1 MYERLDA
8 VISGDLS
15 GKWVEVPFVRTS
27 ELSDY
32 IDDYLS
38 THMPAVEGY
47 LPLSGGD
54 ISGDITFQPNNNIY
68 WGTPDGYDGRINAST
83 PGLTIYNDA
92 EDQWRFRSSFMSDS
106 EYDVMRRRDL
116 SAMTPYE
123 IDQYETV
130 IWRYGGTKEEVKL
143 SGEVSLEDIE
153 GLGDLSSILTID
165 FGTGVSALGDHS
177 CSGLTQVENVHCA
190 RTLCR
195 IGEGAFQNW
204 PASRLASFVVDP

>member
-1 MYERLDA
+1 M
-8 VISGDLS
+8 
-15 GKWVEVPFVRTS
+15 RTS

-92 EDQWRFRSSFMSDS
+92 EDQWRFKSSFMSDS
-106 EYDVMRRRDL
+106 EYDVMRRL
-116 SAMTPYE
+116 
-123 IDQYETV
+123 
-130 IWRYGGTKEEVKL
+130 
-143 SGEVSLEDIE
+143 
-153 GLGDLSSILTID
+153 DLSSVEVPTKVSELSNDVGYITRYD
-165 FGTGVSALGDHS
+165 VKPVGTEQLSGWAYNAWYAGNIYAGVKYSSSDS
-177 CSGLTQVENVHCA
+177 M
-190 RTLCR
+190 
-195 IGEGAFQNW
+195 F
-204 PASRLASFVVDP
+204 